1 MVKLQALN
9 VPFVEIKEL
18 HRIPEKDEIF
28 EVSEDRVQILTTSNN
43 DAGEPVAV
51 VYKESKKDVKVTPKT
66 SKKPTKG
73 KKK

>member
-18 HRIPEKDEIF
+18 QRLPEKDEIF
-28 EVSEDRVQILTTSNN
+28 EVSEDRVEILTTSNN

-51 VYKESKKDVKVTPKT
+51 IYKEPKKVTPKVN
-66 SKKPTKG
+66 KKPTKG

>member
-18 HRIPEKDEIF
+18 QRIPEKDEIF
-28 EVSEDRVQILTTSNN
+28 EVSEDRVEILTTSNN

-51 VYKESKKDVKVTPKT
+51 IYKEPKKDVKVTKAN
-66 SKKPTKG
+66 KKPTKG

>member
-18 HRIPEKDEIF
+18 QRIPEKDEIF
-28 EVSEDRVQILTTSNN
+28 EVSEERVEILTTSNN

-51 VYKESKKDVKVTPKT
+51 IYKEPKKEVKVTPKVN
-66 SKKPTKG
+66 KKPTKG

>member
-9 VPFVEIKEL
+9 IPYVEIKEL
-18 HRIPEKDEIF
+18 QRIPKKDEIF
-28 EVSEDRVQILTTSNN
+28 EVSEDRAQILTTSNN

-51 VYKESKKDVKVTPKT
+51 VYNEPKKDVKVTLKAN
-66 SKKPTKG
+66 KKLTKG

>member
-9 VPFVEIKEL
+9 IPYVEIKEL
-18 HRIPEKDEIF
+18 QRIPEKDEIF
-28 EVSEDRVQILTTSNN
+28 EVSEDRAQILTTSNN

-51 VYKESKKDVKVTPKT
+51 VYNEPKKDVKVTLKAN
-66 SKKPTKG
+66 KKLTKG

>member
-18 HRIPEKDEIF
+18 QRIPEKDEIF
-28 EVSEDRVQILTTSNN
+28 EVSEERAQILTTSNN

-51 VYKESKKDVKVTPKT
+51 IYKEPKKDEKVTPKAN
-66 SKKPTKG
+66 KKLTKG